1 MKKVFL
7 FFISTLPLDAGSNN
21 ENLKFFSFGT
31 RSKYITPDNLVSVST
46 GTGAYVQPTFKF
58 YGIEILVTK
67 EKMLP
72 RSGSYGNIKH
82 LIYSLKLG
90 ENLHGVLNARLFSF
104 WRNLMGPILKSTQIE
119 TGKKICVRFFFK
131 KDSLMIIQEVASDL
145 ERNNLLNFVKRAQE
159 IRSWLNKATTSNKN
173 SQKFLLNNR
182 TPWMNSL
189 SRAPPI

>member
-67 EKMLP
+67 EKQGFGLEDYVSFSDTELKSILSIIYAIYLHQP
-72 RSGSYGNIKH
+72 EIRETQSEFKDFLTEQNPYFNISRGFGRI
-82 LIYSLKLG
+82 LL
-90 ENLHGVLNARLFSF
+90 ENLEDHRLE
-104 WRNLMGPILKSTQIE
+104 WY
-119 TGKKICVRFFFK
+119 
-131 KDSLMIIQEVASDL
+131 QELFCYGA
-145 ERNNLLNFVKRAQE
+145 
-159 IRSWLNKATTSNKN
+159 
-173 SQKFLLNNR
+173 
-182 TPWMNSL
+182 
-189 SRAPPI
+189 